1 MRYEEQITNWIHK
14 LTNGD
19 ERAVEV
25 VFAKYFDRLI
35 RLAASKMKGMNA
47 VPRDGEDIAISAI
60 KSLCNG
66 LNENRL
72 ELTSEDDLWACLF
85 KITTRK
91 VCAERRRAYAK
102 KRGENQWLVSGDSS
116 SAEDEDALFNAV
128 AGKEPSPE
136 LALQMAEAAD
146 DLLGLFE
153 KGSIQQQIIQLK
165 LQGLGNQEIAEQTGL
180 VIRTVFW
187 HLKNIQL
194 KWTFYKSMEYLV
206 ENKVSGMSNEQL
218 AHALGCKEEVIPEL
232 LDRILQCWAKELNI
246 TDIQGQNDIKLL
258 SWRFLDPQRY
268 CELFERSPE
277 PIQDLETRLP
287 HIADRWLHQIKRS
300 WKDPLLKIWQQYEK
314 Q

>member
-1 MRYEEQITNWIHK
+1 MRYEQQITNWIHK
-14 LTNGD
+14 LSNGD

-25 VFAKYFDRLI
+25 VFSKYFDRLI
-35 RLAASKMKGMNA
+35 RLAAGKMKGMNA

-102 KRGENQWLVSGDSS
+102 KRGENQWLVSGDT
-116 SAEDEDALFNAV
+116 AATEDDDALFNAV

-146 DLLGLFE
+146 DMLALFD
-153 KGSIQQQIIQLK
+153 KDSIQQQIIQLK
-165 LQGLGNQEIAEQTGL
+165 LQGLTNQEIADQTGL

-187 HLKNIQL
+187 HLKNIQTR
-194 KWTFYKSMEYLV
+194 WMFYKSMEYLV
-206 ENKVSGMSNEQL
+206 ENKFSGLSNEKL
-218 AHALGCKEEVIPEL
+218 AHALGCKEEILPVL
-232 LDRILQCWAKELNI
+232 LAKMLQCWEKDMDPA
-246 TDIQGQNDIKLL
+246 DIRGQSDLKLL
-258 SWRFLDPQRY
+258 SLRLLEPQKY
-268 CELFERSPE
+268 FELFEQKPE
-277 PIQDLETRLP
+277 PIRDLETRLP
-287 HIADRWLHQIKRS
+287 HIADSWLAQIKRT
-300 WKDPLLKIWQQYEK
+300 WKEPLQKIWRETEK
-314 Q
+314 